1 MGETEVSSVR
11 PSSSRNVVMIET
23 TAMRIGTIASAE
35 AKTNSSTANAPSPPS
50 TASSSRPGPSLSAP
64 LSSNSASKPVRCTR
78 WPATVVSAS
87 AALAAFSACGFSP
100 NAESGS
106 GCG

>member
-1 MGETEVSSVR
+1 
-11 PSSSRNVVMIET
+11 MIET
-23 TAMRIGTIASAE
+23 TAMKIGMIARNE
-35 AKTNSSTANAPSPPS
+35 ANTNVSTASAPSPPS

-64 LSSNSASKPVRCTR
+64 LSSNSASKPVRCTG
-78 WPATVVSAS
+78 WPATVVSFS
-87 AALAAFSACGFSP
+87 TALAAFSACGFSP

>member
-1 MGETEVSSVR
+1 
-11 PSSSRNVVMIET
+11 MIET
-23 TAMRIGTIASAE
+23 IAMKIGTIARNDAN
-35 AKTNSSTANAPSPPS
+35 TNVSTASAPSPPS

-64 LSSNSASKPVRCTR
+64 LSSNSASKPVRCTG
-78 WPATVVSAS
+78 WPATVVPSS

>member
-1 MGETEVSSVR
+1 
-11 PSSSRNVVMIET
+11 MIET
-23 TAMRIGTIASAE
+23 NAMKIGMTARNDAN
-35 AKTNSSTANAPSPPS
+35 TNVS
-50 TASSSRPGPSLSAP
+50 TASAPSAPSSASSSSPGPSLSAP
-64 LSSNSASKPVRCTR
+64 LSSNSASNPVRCTG
-78 WPATVVSAS
+78 WPATVAPFS